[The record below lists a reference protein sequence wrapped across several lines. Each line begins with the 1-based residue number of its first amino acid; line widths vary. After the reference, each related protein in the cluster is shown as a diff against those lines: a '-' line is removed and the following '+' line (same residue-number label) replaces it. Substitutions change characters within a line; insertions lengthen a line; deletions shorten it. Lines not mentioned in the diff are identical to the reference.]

1 MTDKYKDWNRVR
13 IVTPPSADGRP
24 VIAYGTKVLTHDGK
38 ELQGVFSVTIRPLVA
53 DAFVIAEIGLSL
65 DGLDIEAHPLL
76 TRDSLVRAAAACGLR
91 LVDADGRDVSASG
104 VQPSHDLSGK
114 WLEGDGR

>member
-1 MTDKYKDWNRVR
+1 MR

-24 VIAYGTKVLTHDGK
+24 VIAYGTKVLTHDGR

-53 DAFVIAEIGLSL
+53 EAFVIAEIGLSL

-76 TRDSLVRAAAACGLR
+76 TRDSLVRAATAYGLR
-91 LVDADGRDVSASG
+91 LVDADGQQITACDDLPELDLGGKLLDRDGAIKG
-104 VQPSHDLSGK
+104 A
-114 WLEGDGR
+114 